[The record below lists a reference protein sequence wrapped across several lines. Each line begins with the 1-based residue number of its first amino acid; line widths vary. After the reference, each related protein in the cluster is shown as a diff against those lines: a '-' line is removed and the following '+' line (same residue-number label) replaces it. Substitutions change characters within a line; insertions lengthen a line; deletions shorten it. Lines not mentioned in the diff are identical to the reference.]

1 MTAVR
6 RRQGRPQGGSE
17 EIVRAVLAATLKQLG
32 ERGLEGLNIE
42 EIATSVGLNK
52 TSVYRRWRTKRDLVL
67 AALLARREQEPPFV
81 ESGDVEA
88 DLIRVIRA
96 KIATLSTPLGR
107 RISQVLMAFND
118 PDAMVITRALRQN
131 RFLVPSTIISHA
143 IARGELP
150 AGLDPELLSE
160 LLLGPILFRRI
171 IWNEPVRDV
180 YIRRVVKQ
188 VLAMARATATATATP
203 GPTPR
208 RSPAA

>member
-1 MTAVR
+1 MTPVR
-6 RRQGRPQGGSE
+6 RRQGRPLGGSE

-96 KIATLSTPLGR
+96 KIATISTPLGR
-107 RISQVLMAFND
+107 KICQVLMAFND

-131 RFLVPSTIISHA
+131 RFLVPSAIISHA
-143 IARGELP
+143 MARGELP

-171 IWNEPVRDV
+171 IWNEPVREAH
-180 YIRRVVKQ
+180 IRRVVKQ
-188 VLAMARATATATATP
+188 VLAMARAMATP
-203 GPTPR
+203 APR
-208 RSPAA
+208 RSSAA